1 MTTRKH
7 AFYGILA
14 LVSLLGLGITQS
26 ASAATLNWVELPNEG
41 GVHFSATGM
50 PFPYPIIIN
59 NDVPGSET
67 YHVSSPIVPPGY
79 VPDAIAS
86 HIGISRTA
94 SYYLFNILE
103 RPGGPISDQV
113 YVHQFIP
120 AFTVID
126 FISDPSNF
134 VDLAPTAT
142 VVEGGGLQVVGTYLN
157 DRGERVFLRVN
168 SAADTPDAGSTLPL
182 LGFALA
188 GLGIL
193 RRKLRC

>member
-1 MTTRKH
+1 MTTKKQMTTKKH
-7 AFYGILA
+7 AVYGILA

-26 ASAATLNWVELPNEG
+26 ASAGTINWVELPNEG
-41 GVHFSATGM
+41 GIDFFGDFTNGGHSTGEV
-50 PFPYPIIIN
+50 F
-59 NDVPGSET
+59 
-67 YHVSSPIVPPGY
+67 HVSSPAVPPGY

-103 RPGGPISDQV
+103 FPNGPISDQV
-113 YVHQFIP
+113 YVYQFIP

-126 FISDPSNF
+126 FISDPSLF
-134 VDLAPTAT
+134 VNLIPTAT
-142 VVEGGGLQVVGTYLN
+142 VVEAPGLFLAGTYIN
-157 DRGERVFLRVN
+157 DRGETVFLNVDSGV
-168 SAADTPDAGSTLPL
+168 SAPDAGSTLPL

-193 RRKLRC
+193 RRKLGC

>member
-1 MTTRKH
+1 MTTKKH

-26 ASAATLNWVELPNEG
+26 ASAVTLNWVELPNEG
-41 GVHFSATGM
+41 GIDFSGDTTNGGHSNGEV
-50 PFPYPIIIN
+50 F
-59 NDVPGSET
+59 
-67 YHVSSPIVPPGY
+67 HVSSPVVPPGY
-79 VPDAIAS
+79 TPDAIAS

-103 RPGGPISDQV
+103 SPNGPISDQV

-126 FISDPSNF
+126 FISNPADF
-134 VDLAPTAT
+134 VNLTPTAT
-142 VVEGGGLQVVGTYLN
+142 VVEAPGLQLVGTYVN
-157 DRGERVFLRVN
+157 DRGETVFLNVD
-168 SAADTPDAGSTLPL
+168 SGVETPDAGSTLPL

>member
-7 AFYGILA
+7 AVYGILA

-26 ASAATLNWVELPNEG
+26 ASAVTLNWVEGPNDRG
-41 GVHFSATGM
+41 GIDFFGDTTNGGHSNGEVF
-50 PFPYPIIIN
+50 
-59 NDVPGSET
+59 
-67 YHVSSPIVPPGY
+67 HVSSPVVPPGY

-103 RPGGPISDQV
+103 YPGGPLSDQV

-126 FISDPSNF
+126 FISDPSQF
-134 VDLAPTAT
+134 VNLTPTAT
-142 VVEGGGLQVVGTYLN
+142 VVEARGLQLVGTYIN
-157 DRGERVFLRVN
+157 DRGETVSLNVD
-168 SAADTPDAGSTLPL
+168 SGVPDAGSTLPL